1 MQVEGIYTAEPRFE
15 AQAKALKLKQEMA
28 AAAAEEQKRLRGM
41 PGLDLVETPKPLE
54 RQIRAEVEA
63 KVKERAPE
71 AVRQTQTSKV
81 FAKPEVYDRAVTPGS
96 IAGLGEA
103 ASVARLRGAMA
114 NLAYNQNKL
123 RQLADE
129 PLTTTGGEALSPTL
143 GNLDRWL
150 DQPRQRK
157 RYETQRL
164 VQRLVQKLPT
174 LDYLSWADRGMPRPE
189 TYTKEN
195 LTDYVPR
202 IEQLANYPWEM
213 TKEMRSEA
221 KEVINTAHT
230 VGTIGNGGSLVNF
243 DPYRQALAAKD
254 DEAAAKWADLF
265 YKLDGNVHTKQ
276 YAVGKGFM
284 DGTGYTSA
292 MDVITQLSPLEQP
305 KQEFKAFQ
313 NGADLA
319 AKKEPA
325 LNSAAYLAGR
335 YAQLRTLGELTG
347 MGLNARGASGPY
359 VPYIRAGLTFGA
371 SQAIQESGDLATGRI
386 SLPEYLN
393 HLSKVEKQ
401 GMFAQALGE
410 LFAAGYYGAHY
421 GGHGMGNGVPQLPG
435 GTGAST
441 GTSLMPQ
448 TGAPSNSL
456 INIRNRD
463 IVAIAG
469 ALQER
474 GVGARDAIL
483 TAIDLAEIK
492 RKAGENALT
501 MTEKAFDE
509 AFEKGFNYD
518 IMQEIRE
525 TYSDKLKEELK
536 SGRAREESKEEFIR
550 RATAEGYT
558 TYDRQDTCYGFRRV
572 EYPSGRKAGKEV
584 EASFRAQEELKMLG
598 IQADVIDTEVL
609 YNRNGITRRKRI
621 LQAATLSHGHVV
633 INYMLDMPFKET
645 AGHEAFHL
653 WESGFGREEYVE
665 ILRDNLVFS
674 SEDFIHFQNEIAQ
687 HYMNGQIDVTNDE
700 EFDALA
706 EEIFAYL
713 SGMIHAGDRDAF
725 LRPMFR
731 DYDAVKAAWYE
742 LIRKNR

>member
-15 AQAKALKLKQEMA
+15 AKAKALKLKQEMA
-28 AAAAEEQKRLRGM
+28 AAAEEGRKRLRGM
-41 PGLDLVETPKPLE
+41 PGLDLVETPKQLE
-54 RQIRAEVEA
+54 RQIRTEVEA

-71 AVRQTQTSKV
+71 AVRQTQTSKA
-81 FAKPEVYDRAVTPGS
+81 FAKPEVYDRAVTPSS

-103 ASVARLRGAMA
+103 ASVARFRGAMA

-129 PLTTTGGEALSPTL
+129 PLTTTGGAALSPTL

-150 DQPRQRK
+150 DQPRQRE
-157 RYETQRL
+157 RYETQQL
-164 VQRLVQKLPT
+164 VQRLMQKLPT

-202 IEQLANYPWEM
+202 IEQLANYPWKM

-221 KEVINTAHT
+221 KEVINTAHP

-276 YAVGKGFM
+276 YALGKGVM
-284 DGTGYTSA
+284 DGTGYTSVMNA
-292 MDVITQLSPLEQP
+292 VTQLSPLERS
-305 KQEFKAFQ
+305 KQEFQAFQ

-347 MGLNARGASGPY
+347 MGLNALGASGPY
-359 VPYIRAGLTFGA
+359 VPYIKAGLTFGA

-386 SLPEYLN
+386 TLPEYLN
-393 HLSKVEKQ
+393 HLSKAERQ
-401 GMFAQALGE
+401 GVIAQILGD
-410 LFAAGYYGAHY
+410 LFAAEYYGAHY
-421 GGHGMGNGVPQLPG
+421 GGYGTGNGVPQLPG
-435 GTGAST
+435 GAGASA

-448 TGAPSNSL
+448 AGAPSNSL

-483 TAIDLAEIK
+483 TAIDLAEVK
-492 RKAGENALT
+492 QNA
-501 MTEKAFDE
+501 KN
-509 AFEKGFNYD
+509 G
-518 IMQEIRE
+518 Q
-525 TYSDKLKEELK
+525 
-536 SGRAREESKEEFIR
+536 
-550 RATAEGYT
+550 
-558 TYDRQDTCYGFRRV
+558 V
-572 EYPSGRKAGKEV
+572 V
-584 EASFRAQEELKMLG
+584 EAEEDA
-598 IQADVIDTEVL
+598 ADFDDLYEQMYPDSVDPYSKIRYNPDGTIVVTDDWTNKGHQSIPKYYHPNAVL
-609 YNRNGITRRKRI
+609 
-621 LQAATLSHGHVV
+621 
-633 INYMLDMPFKET
+633 ET
-645 AGHEAFHL
+645 V
-653 WESGFGREEYVE
+653 SP
-665 ILRDNLVFS
+665 
-674 SEDFIHFQNEIAQ
+674 
-687 HYMNGQIDVTNDE
+687 NGQHDRTIYGKDGWFTTQIHGGDHCKSKQHPFGIHGEHAHDYYIDPIAKSVKRTTRE
-700 EFDALA
+700 LTPIER
-706 EEIFAYL
+706 IQ
-713 SGMIHAGDRDAF
+713 HADIIGR
-725 LRPMFR
+725 
-731 DYDAVKAAWYE
+731 
-742 LIRKNR
+742 

>member
-15 AQAKALKLKQEMA
+15 AKAKALKLKQEMA
-28 AAAAEEQKRLRGM
+28 AAAEEGRKRLRGM
-41 PGLDLVETPKPLE
+41 PGLDLVETPKQLE
-54 RQIRAEVEA
+54 RQIRTEVEA

-81 FAKPEVYDRAVTPGS
+81 FAKPEVYDRTVTPSGIS
-96 IAGLGEA
+96 DLGEA

-114 NLAYNQNKL
+114 NLEYNQNKL
-123 RQLADE
+123 RRLADE
-129 PLTTTGGEALSPTL
+129 PLTTTGGAALSPTL

-150 DQPRQRK
+150 DQPRQRE

-164 VQRLVQKLPT
+164 VQRLTQKLPT
-174 LDYLSWADRGMPRPE
+174 LDYLSWAERGMPRPE

-221 KEVINTAHT
+221 KEVINTAHP

-284 DGTGYTSA
+284 DGTGYTSVMNA
-292 MDVITQLSPLEQP
+292 VTQLSPLERS
-305 KQEFKAFQ
+305 KQEFQAFQ

-347 MGLNARGASGPY
+347 MGLNALGASGPY

-393 HLSKVEKQ
+393 HLSKAEKQ

-410 LFAAGYYGAHY
+410 SCLLRGI
-421 GGHGMGNGVPQLPG
+421 M
-435 GTGAST
+435 
-441 GTSLMPQ
+441 
-448 TGAPSNSL
+448 
-456 INIRNRD
+456 
-463 IVAIAG
+463 
-469 ALQER
+469 ER
-474 GVGARDAIL
+474 T
-483 TAIDLAEIK
+483 TAVMVWA
-492 RKAGENALT
+492 
-501 MTEKAFDE
+501 M
-509 AFEKGFNYD
+509 
-518 IMQEIRE
+518 
-525 TYSDKLKEELK
+525 
-536 SGRAREESKEEFIR
+536 
-550 RATAEGYT
+550 
-558 TYDRQDTCYGFRRV
+558 
-572 EYPSGRKAGKEV
+572 
-584 EASFRAQEELKMLG
+584 
-598 IQADVIDTEVL
+598 
-609 YNRNGITRRKRI
+609 
-621 LQAATLSHGHVV
+621 
-633 INYMLDMPFKET
+633 
-645 AGHEAFHL
+645 
-653 WESGFGREEYVE
+653 
-665 ILRDNLVFS
+665 
-674 SEDFIHFQNEIAQ
+674 
-687 HYMNGQIDVTNDE
+687 
-700 EFDALA
+700 
-706 EEIFAYL
+706 
-713 SGMIHAGDRDAF
+713 AF
-725 LRPMFR
+725 LSFPVEQVRALEHR
-731 DYDAVKAAWYE
+731 
-742 LIRKNR
+742 

>member
-15 AQAKALKLKQEMA
+15 AKAKALKLKQEMA

-54 RQIRAEVEA
+54 RQIRTEVEA
-63 KVKERAPE
+63 RVPEKVWKPKTTR
-71 AVRQTQTSKV
+71 V
-81 FAKPEVYDRAVTPGS
+81 FEKPEIYDRTVTPSS

-114 NLAYNQNKL
+114 NLEYNQNKL

-129 PLTTTGGEALSPTL
+129 PLTTTGGAALSPTL

-150 DQPRQRK
+150 DQPRQRE
-157 RYETQRL
+157 RYETQQL
-164 VQRLVQKLPT
+164 VQRLMQKLPT

-202 IEQLANYPWEM
+202 IEQLANYPWKM

-221 KEVINTAHT
+221 KEVINTAHP

-254 DEAAAKWADLF
+254 DEAAAKWADPF

-276 YAVGKGFM
+276 YALGKGVM
-284 DGTGYTSA
+284 DGTGYTSVMNA
-292 MDVITQLSPLEQP
+292 VTQLSPLERS
-305 KQEFKAFQ
+305 KQEFQAFQ

-347 MGLNARGASGPY
+347 MGLNALGASGPY
-359 VPYIRAGLTFGA
+359 VPYIKAGLTFGA

-386 SLPEYLN
+386 TLPEYLK
-393 HLSKVEKQ
+393 HLSKAEKQ
-401 GMFAQALGE
+401 GMLAQALGE
-410 LFAAGYYGAHY
+410 LFDAGYYGAHY
-421 GGHGMGNGVPQLPG
+421 GGYGTGNGVPQLPG
-435 GTGAST
+435 GAGASA

-448 TGAPSNSL
+448 AGAPANSL

-492 RKAGENALT
+492 RNA
-501 MTEKAFDE
+501 KN
-509 AFEKGFNYD
+509 G
-518 IMQEIRE
+518 Q
-525 TYSDKLKEELK
+525 
-536 SGRAREESKEEFIR
+536 
-550 RATAEGYT
+550 
-558 TYDRQDTCYGFRRV
+558 V
-572 EYPSGRKAGKEV
+572 V
-584 EASFRAQEELKMLG
+584 EAEEDA
-598 IQADVIDTEVL
+598 ADFDDFYEQMYPDSVDPYSKIRYNSDGTIVVTDDWTNKGHQSIPKYYRPNAVL
-609 YNRNGITRRKRI
+609 
-621 LQAATLSHGHVV
+621 
-633 INYMLDMPFKET
+633 ET
-645 AGHEAFHL
+645 V
-653 WESGFGREEYVE
+653 SP
-665 ILRDNLVFS
+665 
-674 SEDFIHFQNEIAQ
+674 
-687 HYMNGQIDVTNDE
+687 NGQHDRTIYGKDGWFTTQIHGGDHCKSKQHPFGIHGEHAHDYYIDPIAKSVKRTTRE
-700 EFDALA
+700 LTPIER
-706 EEIFAYL
+706 IQ
-713 SGMIHAGDRDAF
+713 HADIIGR
-725 LRPMFR
+725 
-731 DYDAVKAAWYE
+731 
-742 LIRKNR
+742 